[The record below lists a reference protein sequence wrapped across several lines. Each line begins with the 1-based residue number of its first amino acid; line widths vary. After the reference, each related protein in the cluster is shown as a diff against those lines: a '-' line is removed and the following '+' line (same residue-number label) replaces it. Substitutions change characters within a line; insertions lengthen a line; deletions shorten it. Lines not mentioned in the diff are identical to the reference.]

1 MNSEISVKIRPNNQI
16 TITSGTFCKRKRKIS
31 QSEQDNSDIS
41 MTIDIQNLAE
51 ELAAQRIVLEKLR
64 IKLDKTSKPY
74 LDIIQKSQRDFKP
87 LYSRINKPKNF
98 TKQSG
103 QKLRES
109 GAAMDIACD
118 HNVKFCHEVTLTLPA
133 NTNEAFTAL
142 AANTAYAM
150 NRLFQ
155 PIRRDYGN
163 DCLWFY
169 VWEYQKRGALHIH
182 IALYHPDECE
192 GLYIAAKL
200 IDKWHQVLIS
210 IGERADTDMFL
221 DKRKD
226 RSTIRSKHQHHTQP
240 ISKAVGAYFSKY
252 AGKEESK
259 QNWYCQK
266 YPVSR
271 FWGSSKLIKQIIKDN
286 SFQYKIDYF
295 SNEKCQQNMMEHIIE
310 NLLEK
315 IETVSI
321 SAYQFDIFLRG
332 RHQINRYKDN
342 ERVIVSGNN
351 LSIARG
357 ERHTI
362 YCDPKDYQKA
372 LKICKELACSL

>member
-1 MNSEISVKIRPNNQI
+1 MNSEISVKMRPNNQI

-31 QSEQDNSDIS
+31 QNEQDKTDIL
-41 MTIDIQNLAE
+41 MTVDIQNLAE
-51 ELAAQRIVLEKLR
+51 ELAAQRVVLEKLR
-64 IKLDKTSKPY
+64 IKLDKTSSPY
-74 LDIIQKSQRDFKP
+74 LDVIQKFQRDKKP
-87 LYSRINKPKNF
+87 LFSRINKPKNF

-109 GAAMDIACD
+109 GAAMDLACD
-118 HNVKFCHEVTLTLPA
+118 HNTKFCHEVTLTLPA

-142 AANTAYAM
+142 AAYSGYAM
-150 NRLFQ
+150 NRLLQ

-169 VWEYQKRGALHIH
+169 VFEYQRRGALHIH
-182 IALYHPDECE
+182 IALYHPDESE
-192 GLYIAAKL
+192 GLLIAAKMIEQWHKVL
-200 IDKWHQVLIS
+200 ID
-210 IGERADTDMFL
+210 IGQKADTDMFL
-221 DKRKD
+221 DKRRD

-240 ISKAVGAYFSKY
+240 IYKAVGSYFSKY

-271 FWGSSKLIKQIIKDN
+271 FWGSSKVIKQIVKDN
-286 SFQYKIDYF
+286 SFEYKIDYF
-295 SNEKCQQNMMEHIIE
+295 SNEKCQENMMEHITKS
-310 NLLEK
+310 LLEQ
-315 IETVSI
+315 IDTVSV

-332 RHQINRYKDN
+332 SHTINRYKDN
-342 ERVIVSGNN
+342 RRIIVSGNN
-351 LSIARG
+351 FSIARG

-362 YCDPKDYQKA
+362 YCAAKDYQKA
-372 LKICKELACSL
+372 LEICKELALSL

>member
-1 MNSEISVKIRPNNQI
+1 MNSEISIKIRPNNQL
-16 TITSGTFCKRKRKIS
+16 TITSGSFCKRRRKIS
-31 QSEQDNSDIS
+31 QSEQDKSDIL
-41 MTIDIQNLAE
+41 MTVDIQNLAE
-51 ELAAQRIVLEKLR
+51 ELAAQRVVLDKLR

-74 LDIIQKSQRDFKP
+74 LDIIKKSQRDKKP
-87 LYSRINKPKNF
+87 LYSRLNKPKNF

-118 HNVKFCHEVTLTLPA
+118 RNVKFCHEVTLTLPA

-142 AANTAYAM
+142 AAYSGYAM
-150 NRLFQ
+150 NRLLQ
-155 PIRRDYGN
+155 PIRRDYGS

-169 VWEYQKRGALHIH
+169 VFEYQKRGALHIH
-182 IALYHPDECE
+182 IALYHPDESE
-192 GLYIAAKL
+192 GLWIAAKMIEQWHKIL
-200 IDKWHQVLIS
+200 ID
-210 IGERADTDMFL
+210 IGQKADTDMFL
-221 DKRKD
+221 DKRRD

-240 ISKAVGAYFSKY
+240 ISKAVGSYFSKY

-259 QNWYCQK
+259 QEWYCQK

-271 FWGSSKLIKQIIKDN
+271 FWGSSKVIKQIIKEN
-286 SFQYKIDYF
+286 SFEYKIDYF
-295 SNEKCQQNMMEHIIE
+295 SDEKSQQNMMEYIIE

-315 IETVSI
+315 IETVSV

-342 ERVIVSGNN
+342 RRIIASGNN
-351 LSIARG
+351 LSIAKG

-362 YCDPKDYQKA
+362 YCAPKDYKKA
-372 LKICKELACSL
+372 LKICKELALCM

>member
-16 TITSGTFCKRKRKIS
+16 TITSGSFCKRKRKIS
-31 QSEQDNSDIS
+31 QSEQDKSDIL
-41 MTIDIQNLAE
+41 MTIDIQNLSE
-51 ELAAQRIVLEKLR
+51 ELAAQRVVLEKLR
-64 IKLDKTSKPY
+64 IKLDKTAKPY
-74 LDIIQKSQRDFKP
+74 LDIIKKSQRGKKP
-87 LYSRINKPKNF
+87 LFSRINKPKNF

-118 HNVKFCHEVTLTLPA
+118 RNTKFCHEVTLTLPA

-142 AANTAYAM
+142 AAYSGYVM
-150 NRLFQ
+150 NRLLQ

-169 VWEYQKRGALHIH
+169 VFEYQKRGALHIH
-182 IALYHPDECE
+182 IALYHPDESE
-192 GLYIAAKL
+192 GLWIAAKMIEQWHKIL
-200 IDKWHQVLIS
+200 ID
-210 IGERADTDMFL
+210 IGQKADTDMFL
-221 DKRKD
+221 DKRRD

-286 SFQYKIDYF
+286 SFEYKIDYF
-295 SNEKCQQNMMEHIIE
+295 SDEKSQENMMEHIIE

-315 IETVSI
+315 IETVSV
-321 SAYQFDIFLRG
+321 SCYQFDIFLRG
-332 RHQINRYKDN
+332 LHRINRYKDN
-342 ERVIVSGNN
+342 RRIIVSGNN

-362 YCDPKDYQKA
+362 YCGAKDYQKA
-372 LKICKELACSL
+372 LEICKELAHSL

>member
-31 QSEQDNSDIS
+31 QDEQDKSDIL

-51 ELAAQRIVLEKLR
+51 ELAAQRVVLEKLR
-64 IKLDKTSKPY
+64 IKLDKTANPY
-74 LDIIQKSQRDFKP
+74 LDIIKKSQRDKKP
-87 LYSRINKPKNF
+87 LFSRINKPKNF

-109 GAAMDIACD
+109 GAAMDISCD
-118 HNVKFCHEVTLTLPA
+118 RNTKFCHEVTLTLPA

-142 AANTAYAM
+142 AAYSGYAI
-150 NRLFQ
+150 NRLLQ
-155 PIRRDYGN
+155 PIRRDYGS

-182 IALYHPDECE
+182 IALYHPDESE
-192 GLYIAAKL
+192 GLWIAAKMIEQWHKIL
-200 IDKWHQVLIS
+200 ID
-210 IGERADTDMFL
+210 IGQKADTDMFL
-221 DKRKD
+221 DKRRD
-226 RSTIRSKHQHHTQP
+226 RSTIRAKHQHHTQP

-259 QNWYCQK
+259 QQWYCQK

-271 FWGSSKLIKQIIKDN
+271 FWGSSKVIKQIIKEN

-295 SNEKCQQNMMEHIIE
+295 SDDKSQENMMEHIIE

-315 IETVSI
+315 IETVST
-321 SAYQFDIFLRG
+321 SAYQFDIFLKG
-332 RHQINRYKDN
+332 RHQVNRYKDN
-342 ERVIVSGNN
+342 RRIIVSGNN
-351 LSIARG
+351 LSIAKG

-362 YCDPKDYQKA
+362 YCGAKDYQKA
-372 LKICKELACSL
+372 LKICKELALSL